1 MSVGTAADGLDQLLE
16 HGGVDVAWTGPAGEP
31 VVTVTLDRPQ
41 TRNAQT
47 PGTWRALAAVGENL
61 PEHTR
66 VVVVRGAGPVF
77 SSGIDLRT
85 FSPDGVDG
93 EKVLERIA
101 AVDDVEAA
109 DLIEVFQRA
118 FSWWHDRDD
127 VVTVAAVQGAAVGAG
142 CQLALACD
150 LRVIGPDA
158 RFAMRETSLGLVPDL
173 TGTHPLVRA
182 VGYGRALE
190 MCATGRWVG
199 ADEAVAWGL
208 ATSVQPDLD
217 AGVESLVASLLGAP
231 EASLRATKK
240 VLRGALV
247 HDAPAQRRYERETQ
261 VALLRGLLAAL

>member
-1 MSVGTAADGLDQLLE
+1 VSVGTAADGLDQLLE

-101 AVDDVEAA
+101 AVDDAEAA

-127 VVTVAAVQGAAVGAG
+127 VV
-142 CQLALACD
+142 
-150 LRVIGPDA
+150 
-158 RFAMRETSLGLVPDL
+158 S
-173 TGTHPLVRA
+173 
-182 VGYGRALE
+182 
-190 MCATGRWVG
+190 
-199 ADEAVAWGL
+199 L